1 MGSLCIFQETF
12 VPAEGNLLCS
22 SRADGLIRGGDAIS
36 WPGKQ
41 CRRDEQPQ
49 GWRHGGTQRGKQALL
64 TKACS
69 SAEVRAAVT
78 DAAGGS
84 KD

>member
-12 VPAEGNLLCS
+12 VPVEGNLLCS
-22 SRADGLIRGGDAIS
+22 SRADGLIRGGAATS
-36 WPGKQ
+36 QPRKQ
-41 CRRDEQPQ
+41 SRRDE

-64 TKACS
+64 TKACTP
-69 SAEVRAAVT
+69 AAVRAAVS